1 MKRQLILG
9 GAQFADSYGKFI
21 PVTKLP
27 LENLEALLQHSL
39 ECGIQ
44 EIDLALNYVNA
55 DKNLASTPIAK
66 SFRYSTKFSYQ
77 MGKEDEIID
86 LLLSQREL
94 IGIESFSTIFIH
106 NWFQLSYRDQKA
118 AIFLLGVLGNMNLSS
133 KVGISVYDV
142 DELENI
148 ESGITVIQ
156 APLSFINRQFLSS
169 ERAKLL
175 NSVGVKFQARSIFH
189 QGLLLNPSKEIQERF
204 PEMRNFLEY
213 CALNNLSFLQAAL
226 GVFDSQNLFSS
237 LLIGTTHVHQIKQIV
252 DTPILISDILEKSS
266 HLNFSSD
273 FSDPRRW

>member
-1 MKRQLILG
+1 MRQLILG

-21 PVTKLP
+21 PITKLP
-27 LENLEALLQHSL
+27 LEKLETLLQHSL
-39 ECGIQ
+39 EYGIQ
-44 EIDLALNYVNA
+44 EIDLALNYLNA
-55 DKNLASTPIAK
+55 DKNLASTRVAK
-66 SFRYSTKFSYQ
+66 SFSYSTKFSYQ
-77 MGKEDEIID
+77 MGKEGEIID

-94 IGIESFSTIFIH
+94 IGIESFSTIFVH
-106 NWFQLSYRDQKA
+106 NWFELSYRDQEA
-118 AIFLLGVLGNMNLSS
+118 AKSLLEILVNMNLAS
-133 KVGISVYDV
+133 KVGISVYEV

-169 ERAKLL
+169 EKAKSL

-189 QGLLLNPSKEIQERF
+189 QGLLLNPSQEILEKFPEIQ
-204 PEMRNFLEY
+204 NFFEY

-237 LLIGTTHVHQIKQIV
+237 LLIGTTHVNQIKQIV
-252 DTPILISDILEKSS
+252 DTPILISDILERSS
-266 HLNFSSD
+266 YLNFSAD